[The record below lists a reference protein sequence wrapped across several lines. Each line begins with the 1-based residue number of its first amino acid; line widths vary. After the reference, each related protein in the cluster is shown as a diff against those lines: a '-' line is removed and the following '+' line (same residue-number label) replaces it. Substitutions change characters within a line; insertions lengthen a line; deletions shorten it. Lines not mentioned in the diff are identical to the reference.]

1 MPWFAVD
8 DGFFSHPKVRKVG
21 NAAAGLFC
29 RLGAY
34 SARHTTDGMIDGIT
48 ARAMG
53 TAAQLAKLTA
63 VGMLHTAG
71 HDCSHDKCQQPAP
84 GDYFM
89 HDFLDYNRSREQV
102 TAAREA
108 GRKRQQRGR
117 DTQKAGPGSSKP
129 NLTRGSGDTPP
140 EVQVNSGWASGDT
153 PPEVLFD
160 DTFAGQGDESRR
172 YTLEGATPVPSQP
185 LPSPAF
191 PNGNARAAAGGVT
204 DVLAELKRGI
214 AAAGIQGIGWELR
227 ESQWEYTRQAMERVG
242 VPAMVAYA
250 VNSSRLKGVP
260 AAASAWVGGWR
271 SLEPVP
277 AAEPGAEVAY
287 LPAAVGAEILPLP
300 PLMTR
305 QQREQAATNDMFDRA
320 MQRAQAREEAAQ

>member
-1 MPWFAVD
+1 VPWFAVD

-21 NAAAGLFC
+21 NPAAGLFC

-34 SARHTTDGMIDGIT
+34 SARHSTDGMIDGIT

-53 TAAQLAKLTA
+53 TGAQLAKLTA

-71 HDCSHDKCQQPAP
+71 HDCPHEKCQQPP
-84 GDYFM
+84 EGDYFM

-117 DTQKAGPGSSKP
+117 DTQKAAAGSTKP
-129 NLTRGSGDTPP
+129 NLTRAPGDTPP
-140 EVQVNSGWASGDT
+140 EPRVNLGWAPGDT

-160 DTFAGQGDESRR
+160 DSTAGHEGTSRR
-172 YTLEGATPVPSQP
+172 YTLEGATAVPSQP

-204 DVLAELKRGI
+204 DALAELKRGI
-214 AAAGIQGIGWELR
+214 AAAGLQGIGWELR
-227 ESQWEYTRQAMERVG
+227 ASQWEYTRQAIESVG

-250 VNSSRLKGVP
+250 VNSSRLKGIP
-260 AAASAWVGGWR
+260 ATAGAWVQGWR

-277 AAEPGAEVAY
+277 EQPPGAEVAY
-287 LPAAVGAEILPLP
+287 LPAAVGADVLPLP

-305 QQREQAATNDMFDRA
+305 QQREQAATDDMFAAAMDRA
-320 MQRAQAREEAAQ
+320 NARAQEA